1 MNAKKLITL
10 LFTCLLLSSCSGKL
24 SMSGKSQYPFVANGV
39 EIKSSPQKVV
49 TLSPAL
55 TEAVYTL
62 GYGGKLVGVSDYCD
76 RPAISNEIPG
86 CGSAL
91 DPHIEGIKRLEADL
105 VLTTTPLP
113 EKDLLELQQMNVKVV
128 TIPRGSNFEDIL
140 KNYEVL
146 AKTLGG
152 LNRGQASDTQLRYY
166 TDVTLNYIYSSMRT
180 VTEGT
185 SAIYLRDLDFTIAT
199 GDTLEGG
206 ILSEMGF
213 TNQAAGYV
221 NWNFPQDKEEE
232 LNPDYIFYANTIDP
246 EKIKAS
252 SFYKNTSAVKNDQLI
267 PIDPTV
273 FERQSPMMFDYLKNL
288 LATHFP
294 DAFTEPR
301 PSIIPPAPVEPKEE
315 PGLWEKLMNK
325 IKGN

>member
-24 SMSGKSQYPFVANGV
+24 SMAGKSQYPFVANGV
-39 EIKSSPQKVV
+39 EIKASPQRVV

-76 RPAISNEIPG
+76 RPAISNDIPG

-91 DPHIEGIKRLEADL
+91 DPHIEGIKRLQADL

-113 EKDLLELQQMNVKVV
+113 EKDLLELQQMEVKVV
-128 TIPRGSNFEDIL
+128 TIPRGGNFEDIL

-166 TDVTLNYIYSSMRT
+166 TDVTLNYIFSSMRSI
-180 VTEGT
+180 TEGQT
-185 SAIYLRDLDFTIAT
+185 AIYLRDLDFTIAT
-199 GDTLEGG
+199 GDSLEGSL
-206 ILSEMGF
+206 LSEMGF
-213 TNQAAGYV
+213 TNQGAEYV
-221 NWNFPQDKEEE
+221 NWNFPKDKQGD
-232 LNPDYIFYANTIDP
+232 LNPDYIFYASTIDP
-246 EKIKAS
+246 KNIQVS
-252 SFYKNTSAVKNDQLI
+252 PYYKDTAAVKNDRLI

-288 LATHFP
+288 LTEHFP

-301 PSIIPPAPVEPKEE
+301 PSIIPPAPIEPKEE
-315 PGLWEKLMNK
+315 PGLWQKLMDK
-325 IKGN
+325 LKGN

>member
-10 LFTCLLLSSCSGKL
+10 LFTCLLLASCSGKL
-24 SMSGKSQYPFVANGV
+24 SMSGKAQYPFVANGV
-39 EIKSSPQKVV
+39 EIKTAPQRVV

-76 RPAISNEIPG
+76 RPAISNEIPN

-91 DPHIEGIKRLEADL
+91 DPHIEGIKRLQADL

-128 TIPRGSNFEDIL
+128 TVPRGSNFEDIL

-166 TDVTLNYIYSSMRT
+166 TDVTLNYLYGSMRT
-180 VTEGT
+180 LTEGK
-185 SAIYLRDLDFTIAT
+185 SAIYLRALDFTIAT
-199 GDTLEGG
+199 GDTLEGSL
-206 ILSEMGF
+206 LSDLGF
-213 TNQAAGYV
+213 QNQGAGYV
-221 NWNFPQDKEEE
+221 NWNFPKEQEQE
-232 LNPDYIFYANTIDP
+232 LNPDYIFYASTIDP

-252 SFYKNTSAVKNDQLI
+252 PYYKNTAAVKNDHLV

-273 FERQSPMMFDYLKNL
+273 FERQSPMMFDYIKDL
-288 LATHFP
+288 LTDHFP
-294 DAFTEPR
+294 EAFTEPR
-301 PSIIPPAPVEPKEE
+301 PSIIPPAPVEPTEE
-315 PGLWEKLMNK
+315 PGLWQKLINK
-325 IKGN
+325 FKGN